1 MKFKKHNR
9 NQNLEKSS
17 FNTARDERAKDSVK
31 AKKHLGQHFLT
42 DLSIAK
48 QIVDAL
54 TLHEGYKHV
63 LEIGPG
69 MGVLTQYLKDDN
81 RFTTHAIDVDF
92 ESITYLKNHF
102 PTLEKNI
109 LYGDFLQMDLGLIT
123 NNKPFAVIG
132 NFPYNISTEIL
143 FKVLD
148 NKNQIPEVVGMFQK
162 EVAERIAAKPGSK
175 TYGITSVLLQAFYTI
190 EYLFT
195 VHENVFNPPPKV
207 KSGVI
212 RLTRNNTQ
220 TLNCS
225 ESFFKTVVKTAF
237 NQRRKML
244 SNSLK
249 PYIIDEIKHLDVFNL
264 RPEQLSVEQFV
275 DLTNMLEES
284 KS

>member
-1 MKFKKHNR
+1 LKFKKHNR

-69 MGVLTQYLKDDN
+69 MGVLTQYLKDDT

-212 RLTRNNTQ
+212 RLTRNQTQ

-249 PYIIDEIKHLDVFNL
+249 LYINDEIKHLDVFNL

-275 DLTNMLEES
+275 ELTNMLQEA